1 MGLSCGMSL
10 IKYLL
15 FIFNLLCAVS
25 WLNFELCGEIKSD
38 AIFFGFFFHTFRR
51 ENMYTIH
58 TISKLCMIVDRFSQL
73 RVSKNI

>member
-38 AIFFGFFFHTFRR
+38 AIFFGFFF
-51 ENMYTIH
+51 IH
-58 TISKLCMIVDRFSQL
+58 FGEKICIPYIQSQNY
-73 RVSKNI
+73 V